1 MRGSLWRQAVRG
13 PHPKGRVA
21 RTQYAEMNRGV
32 PFMRSMSGDFLFSA
46 ISLCLS
52 ASALYFSSIFD
63 LQYRC
68 VGAQFLRVVRRG
80 CGERAEP
87 WCSLPF
93 HRFPQ
98 FFRIPPLPQ
107 TLSLGQLEPHCVN
120 PATSI
125 RITNKLSLTAIN
137 YRATVSFDSSS
148 PSSACLR
155 SSASLCP
162 P

>member
-1 MRGSLWRQAVRG
+1 MLETGGGEPRRTGDRTGDSLLCFFLVRL
-13 PHPKGRVA
+13 GRVA
-21 RTQYAEMNRGV
+21 RTQYAEMNRGA

-46 ISLCLS
+46 ISLRLSVS
-52 ASALYFSSIFD
+52 ASYFSSIFV
-63 LQYRC
+63 LPYR
-68 VGAQFLRVVRRG
+68 
-80 CGERAEP
+80 CGERSEP
-87 WCSLPF
+87 WCFLHF

-120 PATSI
+120 LAISV
-125 RITNKLSLTAIN
+125 RITNKLSLTTIN
-137 YRATVSFDSSS
+137 YSATMPFDSSS
-148 PSSACLR
+148 PSSTCLR